1 VSSWVKMLSV
11 VLAQSAQSSRTG
23 QRRQQSPALGVP
35 DDFVAGMV
43 LVLSIDSKRLVV
55 RSCIKNVQN
64 TVGFLSVRNKRLRPY
79 ERSPESKNAGDAGT
93 SGQET
98 Q

>member
-1 VSSWVKMLSV
+1 MFSWVKMLSV
-11 VLAQSAQSSRTG
+11 VLAQSAQRAAETTW
-23 QRRQQSPALGVP
+23 RSPALGVP

-79 ERSPESKNAGDAGT
+79 ERSPESKNASRDAGT